1 MKTFIVTLVLVYA
14 VPAYSQMPDPMA
26 ANPIMSTARMFLEEH
41 ASTMGQ
47 AASLMPAEKYEY
59 HPTPAQMT
67 FAALM
72 QHVAQT
78 NVRLCSAIAGAGAAP
93 APIPAKAEKAALVAA
108 VTESFRTCQTALA
121 KLSDRQMTD
130 LVEIAGDK
138 VPRGYV
144 VMTIV
149 ADWADHYSTAASY
162 LRLNGILPPTARGQ

>member
-1 MKTFIVTLVLVYA
+1 MKTLIAALVLVPA
-14 VPAYSQMPDPMA
+14 VTASAQMPDAMA

-41 ASTMGQ
+41 AGTIGE
-47 AASLMPAEKYEY
+47 AASLMPAGKYAY

-78 NVRLCSAIAGAGAAP
+78 NVRLCSAIAGAAATPSDTP
-93 APIPAKAEKAALVAA
+93 ANAAKAALVTA
-108 VTESFRTCQTALA
+108 VSESFKTCQAALA
-121 KLSDRQMTD
+121 KLTD
-130 LVEIAGDK
+130 GQLTETVEIAGNK
-138 VPRGYV
+138 VPRGYL

-162 LRLNGILPPTARGQ
+162 LRLNGILPPTARRP